1 MTKHFRFN
9 DDNITF
15 FERDSSGVKQPHDD
29 PLVLVLAIEGFNIR
43 TILVNN
49 GSSADIMYMTA
60 YQQMKLDPK

>member
-1 MTKHFRFN
+1 MTKHCRFN

-43 TILVNN
+43 TVLVNN
-49 GSSADIMYMTA
+49 GSSADIMYMMA
-60 YQQMKLDPK
+60 YQHMKLDPK

>member
-1 MTKHFRFN
+1 MTKHCRFN

-15 FERDSSGVKQPHDD
+15 FEHDSNGVKQPHND

-43 TILVNN
+43 TVLVNN
-49 GSSADIMYMTA
+49 GSSTDIMYMTA

>member
-1 MTKHFRFN
+1 MTKHCRFN

-15 FERDSSGVKQPHDD
+15 FERDSSGVEQPHDD

-43 TILVNN
+43 TVLVNN

-60 YQQMKLDPK
+60 YQHMKLDPK

>member
-1 MTKHFRFN
+1 MTKHCRFN

-43 TILVNN
+43 TVLVNN

-60 YQQMKLDPK
+60 YQQMELDPK